1 MADEKEKQEKQ
12 PKPKQEKQ
20 QKKPKAPKEEAKAE
34 AEAAPAEPV
43 EPAARAR
50 LMDFYEQQV
59 RAKLQQ
65 QFGFKNPH
73 QIPRLKK
80 IVLNVGM
87 GDASKNPKGLD
98 AAVAELAA
106 ITGQHPVT
114 TRAKKSIANFNLRE
128 GQAIGCAV
136 TLRGGR
142 MFEFLDRFITIA
154 LPRMRDFR
162 GLPTKSFDGRGNYSL
177 GIKEQMIFPEID
189 YDKVER
195 IHGMDITF
203 VTSAGRDDTALA
215 LLRELGMPFR
225 TEAGAAGAAA

>member
-1 MADEKEKQEKQ
+1 MADEKEKPEK
-12 PKPKQEKQ
+12 KPKQEKQ

-43 EPAARAR
+43 EPAPPAR
-50 LMDFYEQQV
+50 LKDFYEQQV
-59 RAKLQQ
+59 RGKLQQ
-65 QFGFKNPH
+65 QFAFKNPH

-87 GDASKNPKGLD
+87 GDASKNPKGLE

-106 ITGQHPVT
+106 ICGQHPVV
-114 TRAKKSIANFNLRE
+114 TRAKKAIANFNLRE

-142 MFEFLDRFITIA
+142 MYEFLDRFITIA
-154 LPRMRDFR
+154 VPRMRDFR
-162 GLPTKSFDGRGNYSL
+162 GLPTKSFDGRGNYTL

-225 TEAGAAGAAA
+225 VETAGAAGAAA

>member
-1 MADEKEKQEKQ
+1 IAMADEPEKQEK
-12 PKPKQEKQ
+12 KPKV
-20 QKKPKAPKEEAKAE
+20 PKGGGKAQRGADKAEAKA
-34 AEAAPAEPV
+34 AAPETPSEPV
-43 EPAARAR
+43 EPAPPAR
-50 LMDFYEQQV
+50 LKDFYEQQV
-59 RAKLQQ
+59 RGKLQQ
-65 QFGFKNPH
+65 QFAFQNPH
-73 QIPRLKK
+73 QIPRLQK

-87 GDASKNPKGLD
+87 GDASKNPKGLE

-106 ITGQHPVT
+106 ITGQHPVV
-114 TRAKKSIANFNLRE
+114 TRAKKAIANFNLRA

-142 MFEFLDRFITIA
+142 MYEFLDRFITIA
-154 LPRMRDFR
+154 VPRMRDFR
-162 GLPTKSFDGRGNYSL
+162 GLPSKSFDGRGNYTL
-177 GIKEQMIFPEID
+177 GIKEQMICPEID

-225 TEAGAAGAAA
+225 VETPAAA